1 MKLNKI
7 QPSKTTAKKIRVC
20 AYARVSTDSNKQE
33 ISLDNQVLTYENVI
47 RSNPEYSF
55 AGVYADQGIT
65 GFSEKRPQFQ
75 RMLSDARAGKI
86 DMIVTKSI
94 SRFA

>member
-7 QPSKTTAKKIRVC
+7 QPAKATAKKIRVC

-75 RMLSDARAGKI
+75 RMHSDARAGKI

-94 SRFA
+94 SR